1 MTSPNTRKWSQ
12 LVPALA
18 GGVFTMFLLF
28 ILFSATIG
36 AFGCG
41 TVLAWPAPALD
52 GINSCD
58 DCQLTLTLEEG
69 SWVAA
74 TAYIGCLSVGPFA
87 GFAKLNFNFN

>member
-1 MTSPNTRKWSQ
+1 
-12 LVPALA
+12 
-18 GGVFTMFLLF
+18 MFLLF

-74 TAYIGCLSVGPFA
+74 TAYIGCLSVGNFA
-87 GFAKLNFNFN
+87 GFLPSSLSSNISSVQAI